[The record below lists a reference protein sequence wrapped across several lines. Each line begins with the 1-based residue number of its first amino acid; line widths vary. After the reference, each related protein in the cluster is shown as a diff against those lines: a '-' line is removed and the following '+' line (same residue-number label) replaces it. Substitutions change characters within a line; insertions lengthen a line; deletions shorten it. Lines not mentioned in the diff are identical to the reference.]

1 MTIDP
6 KDITLAKLTG
16 LLQGSISPRPI
27 AFASTVDK
35 NGNVNLSP
43 FSFFNLVSLNPPMLL
58 FSVSRR
64 IRDNTTKHTY
74 ENILEVPE
82 VAVNI
87 VNYNM
92 VQQTSLASTEYA
104 KGINEFHKAGLT
116 PLASQ
121 KIKPPRVAESP
132 VAFECLV
139 RQIIPLAETPGAGNL
154 IICEIVLAHFSDD
167 IFDDTGTIDPFKI
180 DTVARMGGDWY
191 CRAQGNA
198 IFKVPKPL
206 TTLGI
211 GVDQIPQSIRLSKVL
226 TGNDLGMLG
235 NTEYLPDATSIH
247 ALRSQPEVAEALS
260 KGEEAIHQLAK
271 LYLQEG
277 KVMEAWSVLLL
288 SSQ

>member
-6 KDITLAKLTG
+6 KDISIAKLTP

-43 FSFFNLVSLNPPMLL
+43 FSFFNLVSLNPPMLV

-64 IRDNTTKHTY
+64 VRDNTTKHSY

-82 VAVNI
+82 VVVNI
-87 VNYNM
+87 VNYSM

-104 KGINEFHKAGLT
+104 KGVNEFVKAGLT
-116 PLASQ
+116 PVASQ
-121 KIKPPRVAESP
+121 KVKPPRVAESP

-139 RQIIPLAETPGAGNL
+139 RQVIPLGETPGAGNL
-154 IICEIVLAHFSDD
+154 IISEIILAHFSDD
-167 IFDDTGTIDPFKI
+167 IFDNEGIIDPFKI

-226 TGNDLGMLG
+226 TGNDLGLLG
-235 NTEYLPDATSIH
+235 NTEHLPDATSIK

-271 LYLQEG
+271 LYLEEG
-277 KVMEAWSVLLL
+277 KVMEAWGVLLL
-288 SSQ
+288 K

>member
-6 KDITLAKLTG
+6 KDTAIGKLAG

-35 NGNVNLSP
+35 QGNVNLSP
-43 FSFFNLVSLNPPMLL
+43 FSFFNLVSLNPPMLI
-58 FSVSRR
+58 FSASRR
-64 IRDNTTKHTY
+64 VRDNTTKHTY

-82 VAVNI
+82 VVVNI
-87 VNYNM
+87 VNYSM

-104 KGINEFHKAGLT
+104 KGVNEFVKSGLT
-116 PLASQ
+116 PVPSQ
-121 KIKPPRVAESP
+121 KVKPPRVAESP
-132 VAFECLV
+132 VSFECIV
-139 RQIIPLAETPGAGNL
+139 RQVIPLAETPGAGNL
-154 IICEIVLAHFSDD
+154 IIGEIVLAHFNDD
-167 IFDDTGTIDPFKI
+167 VFDDTGIIDPFKI

-211 GVDQIPQSIRLSKVL
+211 GVDQIPQHIRLSKVL

-235 NTEYLPDATSIH
+235 NTEHLPDAASTQS
-247 ALRSQPEVAEALS
+247 LRSQPEVAEALS

-277 KVMEAWSVLLL
+277 RVMDAWGVLLL
-288 SSQ
+288 SH